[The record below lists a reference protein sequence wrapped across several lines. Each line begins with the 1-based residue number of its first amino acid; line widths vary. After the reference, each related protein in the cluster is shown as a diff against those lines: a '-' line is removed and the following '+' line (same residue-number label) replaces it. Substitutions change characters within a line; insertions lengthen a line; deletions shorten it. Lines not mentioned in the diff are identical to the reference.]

1 MPSSTR
7 HLLRTLAAVLGVG
20 IGAAAARAAEP
31 PTVVASILPLHA
43 LAAAVMEGVARPHLL
58 VPPGASPHTFQL
70 KPSEA
75 KKLQEADLVLW
86 VGETLETFLE
96 KPLRTLAKRASVVA
110 VGELP
115 GVETLPPR
123 EGGVWAEHGHDHG
136 HGHGHAHGKAS
147 AAGADHDREIDGHL
161 WLDPMNGKAIVLGLA
176 ELLAGRDPERAELYR
191 ANAAREAARIEALDG
206 ELRARLAPVANRPFV
221 VFHDAYQYLERRYGL
236 AAAGSVTVSPD
247 RPPSAK
253 RLAALRKTI
262 RERGAV
268 CIFAEPQ
275 FKAPIVASLA
285 EGTGARTAVLDPV
298 GAPPIE
304 PGPGAYRA
312 LLDKLGRDLAACLAG
327 PTG

>member
-1 MPSSTR
+1 MPPSTR
-7 HLLRTLAAVLGVG
+7 HLLRTLATVPL
-20 IGAAAARAAEP
+20 AACVATAALAGEP
-31 PTVVASILPLHA
+31 PKVVASILPLHA
-43 LAAAVMEGVARPHLL
+43 LAAAVMEGVARPQLL
-58 VPPGASPHTFQL
+58 VPPGGSPHTFQL

-75 KKLQEADLVLW
+75 KTLQDADVVVW
-86 VGETLETFLE
+86 VGESLETFLV
-96 KPLRTLAKRASVVA
+96 KPLRTLAKRATIVE

-115 GVETLPPR
+115 GVEVLPTR

-136 HGHGHAHGKAS
+136 HAHGHGHGKSEGKA
-147 AAGADHDREIDGHL
+147 AADRRIDRHL

-176 ELLAGRDPERAELYR
+176 DVLARKDPQRAERYR

-206 ELRARLAPVANRPFV
+206 ELRARLAPVADRPFV
-221 VFHDAYQYLERRYGL
+221 VFHDAYQYFERRYGL
-236 AAAGSVTVSPD
+236 SAAGSITVSPE

-268 CIFAEPQ
+268 CVFAEPQ
-275 FKAPIVASLA
+275 FRAPIVASVV
-285 EGTGARTAVLDPV
+285 EGTGARTATLDPV

>member
-1 MPSSTR
+1 MPPSTR
-7 HLLRTLAAVLGVG
+7 HLLRTLATVLLLAC
-20 IGAAAARAAEP
+20 GATAARAGEP
-31 PTVVASILPLHA
+31 PRVVASILPLHA

-86 VGETLETFLE
+86 VGETLETFLA
-96 KPLRTLAKRASVVA
+96 KPLRTLPRRATVVA

-123 EGGVWAEHGHDHG
+123 EGGVWAEHGHG
-136 HGHGHAHGKAS
+136 HGHGHAHGKAP
-147 AAGADHDREIDGHL
+147 AAAADHDREIDGHL

-176 ELLAGRDPERAELYR
+176 ELLAGRDAERAELYR

-268 CIFAEPQ
+268 CVFAEPQ

-285 EGTGARTAVLDPV
+285 EGTGARTGVLDPV

-312 LLDKLGRDLAACLAG
+312 LLDKLGRDLATCLAG

>member
-1 MPSSTR
+1 MVSSR
-7 HLLRTLAAVLGVG
+7 CHLPGLLAAALVAGGMASPV
-20 IGAAAARAAEP
+20 RAAEP
-31 PTVVASILPLHA
+31 PALVASIVPLQA

-75 KKLQEADLVLW
+75 RKLQEADVVVW
-86 VGETLETFLE
+86 VGEALETFLD
-96 KPLRTLAKRASVVA
+96 KPLRTLAGRATVVR

-136 HGHGHAHGKAS
+136 HPHGHGEGS
-147 AAGADHDREIDGHL
+147 AKGVDHDREIDGHL

-176 ELLAGRDPERAELYR
+176 ELLARKDPARAELYR
-191 ANAAREAARIEALDG
+191 ANAAREATRIEALHG
-206 ELRARLAPVANRPFV
+206 ELQARLAPVASRRFV
-221 VFHDAYQYLERRYGL
+221 VFHDAYQYFERRYGL
-236 AAAGSVTVSPD
+236 AAAGSITVSPD

-253 RLAALRKTI
+253 RLTALRKTI

-268 CIFAEPQ
+268 CVFAEPQ
-275 FKAPIVASLA
+275 FEAPIVASVA
-285 EGTGARTAVLDPV
+285 EGTGARTARLDPV

-304 PGPGAYRA
+304 PGPAAYRRI
-312 LLDKLGRDLAACLAG
+312 LDQLGRDLAACLAG